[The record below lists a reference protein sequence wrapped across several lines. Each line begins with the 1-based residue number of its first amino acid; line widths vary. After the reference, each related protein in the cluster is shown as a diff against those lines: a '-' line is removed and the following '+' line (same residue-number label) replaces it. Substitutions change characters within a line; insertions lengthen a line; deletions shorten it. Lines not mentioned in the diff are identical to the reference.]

1 MVCLRFFIDKL
12 WSVHRPSCDGNNSN
26 TCVLLKLD
34 LETTH
39 QKIYIFVYLTILEIN
54 IHLCNSFYIIYLL
67 SSFDF
72 MQSAHFYVYK
82 IVLKSILDSFICTCI
97 KMLSITYRW
106 IFVWEIPYKTSYAN
120 LRFCLLPKATAGGGG
135 RGMRLA
141 KERDEFVK
149 LLQVLRYEPNL
160 LFA

>member
-1 MVCLRFFIDKL
+1 METIVI
-12 WSVHRPSCDGNNSN
+12 P
-26 TCVLLKLD
+26 VLLKLD

-72 MQSAHFYVYK
+72 MQPAHFYVYK
-82 IVLKSILDSFICTCI
+82 RVLKSMLDSFICTCI

-106 IFVWEIPYKTSYAN
+106 IFVWEIP
-120 LRFCLLPKATAGGGG
+120 
-135 RGMRLA
+135 
-141 KERDEFVK
+141 
-149 LLQVLRYEPNL
+149 
-160 LFA
+160 